1 MQSDSFFGDT
11 SDSDYSMGVRSE
23 RNDGGRHNRNAPPPP
38 PVEISDVG
46 LPVGPWGSFRSP
58 QDAPAFAGQ
67 GDNTIL
73 WVIGGIA
80 IVALLMANKA

>member
-46 LPVGPWGSFRSP
+46 LPVG
-58 QDAPAFAGQ
+58 Q